1 MSHQPPHATGSGT
14 TTESEFLS
22 DTGRRIRD
30 ASRALIPLLR
40 ADAQAGEALGAL
52 PPETLRAMHEAGVF
66 KICVPVELG
75 GHALGARD
83 TVEIVT
89 ALGEGDGSA
98 AWTVFV
104 AGGIRNL
111 LGFPEQTVDEVFK
124 EIDSWIGPLAVGASV
139 FSTSVGTARR
149 TDGGWLVSGQWAFGS
164 GCKHAAWAVVGV
176 GHEGADGDPRRGMA
190 VLSREQFTILD
201 DWKVM
206 GLQGT
211 SSNSVTVDGEA
222 FVPDH
227 RFVDIADFPA
237 VMDSVQRRYSGIGF
251 RNGTRA
257 LMLITCLSNVAIALG
272 MARGTLECFT
282 EQAKARR
289 PFNLPYPRVADMPSA
304 QVAVG
309 TARAMVN
316 LAGNTI
322 LRHADEVDRRAL
334 AGTDFTPDE
343 ESEITMDL
351 VYAVRLCAD
360 AIDRLQ
366 LTLGSST
373 VALKNPVQR
382 FARDVRVLATHG
394 AIRFDPLAELSGR
407 QALGL
412 PPFPMFAGGVPQ
424 VG

>member
-1 MSHQPPHATGSGT
+1 MSKQPSTVADA
-14 TTESEFLS
+14 ESEFLS

-30 ASRALIPLLR
+30 TARALVPVLLKN
-40 ADAQAGEALGAL
+40 AQEGEALGAL
-52 PPETLRAMHEAGVF
+52 PAETLQAMHETGVF
-66 KICVPVELG
+66 KIHLPIELG
-75 GHALGARD
+75 GYALGARD
-83 TVEIVT
+83 TVEIIA

-111 LGFPEQTVDEVFK
+111 LGFPEQTVQEVFK
-124 EIDSWIGPLAVGASV
+124 EVDTWVGPLAVGASV
-139 FSTSVGTARR
+139 FATSVGSARR
-149 TDGGWLVSGQWAFGS
+149 ADGGWLVSGRWPFGS

-176 GHEGADGDPRRGMA
+176 AYEDGEGRPRRGMA
-190 VLSREQFTILD
+190 VLCREQYTILD

-206 GLQGT
+206 GLQAT
-211 SSNSVTVDGEA
+211 SSNSVAAEEET

-227 RFVDIADFPA
+227 RFVDMADFPA
-237 VMDSVQRRYSGIGF
+237 VMDSVSRRYSGIGF
-251 RNGTRA
+251 RNGARS

-272 MARGTLECFT
+272 MARGTLQSFA
-282 EQAKARR
+282 EQAKSRK
-289 PFNLPYPRVADMPSA
+289 PFNLPYPTVADMPSA
-304 QVAVG
+304 QVAAG
-309 TARAMVN
+309 TARAMIN
-316 LAGNTI
+316 LAESAI
-322 LRHADEVDRRAL
+322 LRHADEVDRRAM
-334 AGTDFTPDE
+334 AGTDFTADE
-343 ESEITMDL
+343 EIEITMDL
-351 VYAVRLCAD
+351 VYAVKLCAD

-412 PPFPMFAGGVPQ
+412 EPFPMFAVGVPQ